1 MVMPPERDK
10 SGVFRIDLDT
20 SNGLNGRFLTVH
32 HPPPFF
38 LTPCQ
43 YVSAETKNCIAI
55 KISTVVSSIQDTAG
69 LF

>member
-1 MVMPPERDK
+1 MVMPPERGK

-20 SNGLNGRFLTVH
+20 SNGLNGRFLTL
-32 HPPPFF
+32 HPPPF

-43 YVSAETKNCIAI
+43 YVSSETKNCIAI
-55 KISTVVSSIQDTAG
+55 KISTVVSSIQDTSG